1 MGVNIAV
8 FTTVIVLLPM
18 LYLLLASPA
27 FLLVRLDVPEVA
39 YLLRTMFFGYF
50 LALVIAGCAATFL
63 DGIYGRQVQ
72 ALLIGIV
79 TAFALVWRRWM
90 MRRIDA
96 LIADTGA
103 GLAEAAPRLR
113 RLHWAGMVANAFQI
127 AVILALTPSL
137 AGTA

>member
-8 FTTVIVLLPM
+8 FTTVIFLLPM

-50 LALVIAGCAATFL
+50 WALVIAGFAATVL
-63 DGIYGRQVQ
+63 DAVYGHSFQ
-72 ALLIGIV
+72 ALCIGLG
-79 TAFALVWRRWM
+79 TALALAWRHWM

-96 LIADTGA
+96 LMAETA
-103 GLAEAAPRLR
+103 MGLAGVAPRLR
-113 RLHWAGMVANAFQI
+113 RLHWAGMVANACQF
-127 AVILALTPSL
+127 VSILVLIPTLTAS
-137 AGTA
+137 A